1 MRRTMLTATLLCL
14 LLVGGTGCGGDAKRD
29 DAGQVREQS
38 DVSATKVRKGDCIA
52 GTARGDV
59 ESLTAVPCD
68 QPHGG
73 EAYHAF
79 DLPGG
84 DYPGAEPIATAAEQG
99 CIEGFTTFVGRPY
112 EESVL
117 EIAPLT
123 PTAES
128 WKAGDRQVLC
138 FIKDPER
145 DTTGSLANAN
155 R

>member
-1 MRRTMLTATLLCL
+1 MLRAMPTATLLCL

-29 DAGQVREQS
+29 DAGQVQEQS

-52 GTARGDV
+52 GAVTGQV
-59 ESLTAVPCD
+59 ESLTAVPCAA
-68 QPHGG
+68 PHGG

-84 DYPGAEPIATAAEQG
+84 DYPGDEPVATAAEQG
-99 CIEGFTTFVGRPY
+99 CTEAFEGFVGRLY
-112 EESVL
+112 EDSVL

-123 PTAES
+123 PSAES
-128 WKAGDRQVLC
+128 WEAGDRQVLC
-138 FIKDPER
+138 FIKDPDR
-145 DTTGSLANAN
+145 DTTGTLANAN

>member
-1 MRRTMLTATLLCL
+1 MRTPLLTVAVCSAVLAGLA
-14 LLVGGTGCGGDAKRD
+14 GCGGDAKRD
-29 DAGQVREQS
+29 DAGQVQEQS

-52 GTARGDV
+52 GTATGQVD
-59 ESLTAVPCD
+59 SLTAVPCA

-79 DLPGG
+79 DLPDG
-84 DYPGAEPIATAAEQG
+84 DYPGEEPVATAAEQG
-99 CIEGFTTFVGRPY
+99 CIAEFEGFVGRLY

-123 PTAES
+123 PSAES
-128 WKAGDRQVLC
+128 WEADDRQVLC
-138 FIKDPER
+138 FIKDPEK
-145 DTTGSLANAN
+145 DTTGTLANAG